1 MGIKK
6 LLLIS
11 ICLLFFPE
19 AAYMSMSPLFQHYT
33 LVCERE
39 QINPGVNLF
48 AYFSDNNFDLY
59 QYYAFRCPDIEKQ
72 VRGPSI
78 SVLLR
83 ASVKSPFEGRL
94 NISTSYAV
102 YPDYNIDKSIDW
114 SDDGNR
120 EKSTLNGSVNVTQ

>member
-11 ICLLFFPE
+11 SCLLFFPE
-19 AAYMSMSPLFQHYT
+19 SYATYQSMSPLFQHYT

-39 QINPGVNLF
+39 KINPGINLS

-72 VRGPSI
+72 VRGLSI

-83 ASVKSPFEGRL
+83 ASVKSPFEDRL
-94 NISTSYAV
+94 MFQHHMLFILIITSIKQWTGVMMATGK
-102 YPDYNIDKSIDW
+102 N
-114 SDDGNR
+114 
-120 EKSTLNGSVNVTQ
+120 QC